1 MKPQVPTTH
10 SWHRKLGR
18 EATSVEDM
26 AKAGSSPQQGGPKTS
41 KPCAC
46 HTDPTR
52 QRGPRH
58 GPRQPPVEL
67 SPPSPEGEG
76 ATPLRSEEERERE
89 VRRRPW
95 EIKSGGPQGGR
106 PTRPD
111 RLQPSRLSSPL
122 LPRASPLWPPT
133 ALGYTPLCSP
143 SSDTISAAP
152 PQNHRCPPT
161 GPE

>member
-18 EATSVEDM
+18 EATSVEDT

-46 HTDPTR
+46 HTDPAR
-52 QRGPRH
+52 QRGPRTW
-58 GPRQPPVEL
+58 PQ
-67 SPPSPEGEG
+67 GEG
-76 ATPLRSEEERERE
+76 DTPLRSEEGRERE
-89 VRRRPW
+89 VRRRPR

-111 RLQPSRLSSPL
+111 RLQRSRLSSPL
-122 LPRASPLWPPT
+122 LPRASPLWPPP
-133 ALGYTPLCSP
+133 ALGYTPPCAPLP
-143 SSDTISAAP
+143 LTPFQLFPHRVTGAP
-152 PQNHRCPPT
+152 PA